1 MKKIN
6 EKEKKKKNLIFKKID
21 RLNLTGWSWQTVPVV
36 RNAAPSV
43 PAGWILAVANA
54 LSVDAA
60 SLVVAALSKAAE
72 VSGGVRVYGDTPIV
86 LWGLC
91 PPPPEVCRL
100 KALNA
105 FWGPEKR

>member
-1 MKKIN
+1 M
-6 EKEKKKKNLIFKKID
+6 
-21 RLNLTGWSWQTVPVV
+21 
-36 RNAAPSV
+36 
-43 PAGWILAVANA
+43 PAGWILAVADALSVAATAVGGGNVAATA
-54 LSVDAA
+54 LSVDTA
-60 SLVVAALSKAAE
+60 SLVVVALSKAAE
-72 VSGGVRVYGDTPIV
+72 VSGCVRVYGDTPIV